1 MAGQSRTERM
11 VDCMGAKLF
20 CKHVSYDVLKW
31 HYENE
36 GMYNQYITAKI
47 KCKLCGKVTEKRIEG
62 DTCRAFAVV
71 YADQYDSGLPEVG
84 SVMS

>member
-1 MAGQSRTERM
+1 
-11 VDCMGAKLF
+11 MGIF

-36 GMYNQYITAKI
+36 GMYNQFIAAKV
-47 KCKLCGKVTEKRIEG
+47 KCKLCGKVFEKKIEG
-62 DTCRAFAVV
+62 DTCHVFASV
-71 YADQYDSGLPEVG
+71 YAEQHDSGLAAAH